1 MQKTSS
7 TRRVGQHRKVDN
19 SAKRRLA
26 LVAVATGAVSTA
38 GAAGATAGAQ
48 QANSATPADGAIELA
63 ADSSFL
69 AQEAGGSSAAD
80 APRILEVPQLQET
93 TADLSAQLSSALEF
107 AKQRAAADA
116 ASRAP
121 QAAKPAEGS
130 FTSGF
135 GARWGTNHNG
145 VDIANAIGTAIRAVK
160 DGTVIDAGPASGFG
174 NWVRVKHDNGDI
186 TVYGHIATIDV
197 SVGDRVTA
205 GQKIAG
211 MGNEGFS
218 TGPHLHFE
226 IHPNGSGPIDPV
238 PWLRDLGIEI

>member
-1 MQKTSS
+1 MTTSS
-7 TRRVGQHRKVDN
+7 RRVGAHRKVDN

-48 QANSATPADGAIELA
+48 QANSATPTDATIELA

-69 AQEAGGSSAAD
+69 AQEASGDSEAD
-80 APRILEVPQLQET
+80 TPRILEVPQLQET
-93 TADLSAQLSSALEF
+93 TSDLSQQLSSALEF

-121 QAAKPAEGS
+121 LVARPAVGS

-135 GARWGTNHNG
+135 GARWGTSHNG
-145 VDIANAIGTAIRAVK
+145 VDIANAIGTAIHSVK
-160 DGTVIDAGPASGFG
+160 DGVVIDAGPASGFG

-186 TVYGHIATIDV
+186 TVYGHVATIDV
-197 SVGDRVTA
+197 AVGDKVTA

-226 IHPNGSGPIDPV
+226 IHPAGGGPIDPL
-238 PWLRDLGIEI
+238 PWLKEHGIDL

>member
-48 QANSATPADGAIELA
+48 QANSATPADGTIELA

-69 AQEAGGSSAAD
+69 AQEAGGSSEAD

-121 QAAKPAEGS
+121 EAAKPAEGS

-145 VDIANAIGTAIRAVK
+145 IDIANAIGTAIRAVK

-226 IHPNGSGPIDPV
+226 IHPNSSGPIDPV
-238 PWLRDLGIEI
+238 PWLRNLGIEI

>member
-19 SAKRRLA
+19 SAKRCLA

-48 QANSATPADGAIELA
+48 QANSATPADGTIELA

-69 AQEAGGSSAAD
+69 AQEAEGSSAAD

-145 VDIANAIGTAIRAVK
+145 ADIANAIGTAIRAVK
-160 DGTVIDAGPASGFG
+160 DSTVIDAGPASGFG

-226 IHPNGSGPIDPV
+226 IHPNGPGPIDPV
-238 PWLRDLGIEI
+238 PWLRDPGIEI